1 MIQHRAALTALWKH
15 PTSGKAR
22 EALGTVKNI
31 TTETF
36 DKTNV
41 RYKCTPRRS
50 KKTHTFSIH
59 TKVPDWYNCLSS
71 NTPKPREQGGDHTES
86 PRQPYWHWKHP
97 KQRLMLPRK
106 CISKI
111 LENGKLQP
119 DFGHAVRVQN
129 DNNTMLW
136 DNIGVGIKLAYIIVK
151 CPSILGRNNSNFCV
165 KNTA

>member
-59 TKVPDWYNCLSS
+59 TKVPDWYNCLST

-97 KQRLMLPRK
+97 KQRLMLPR
-106 CISKI
+106 
-111 LENGKLQP
+111 
-119 DFGHAVRVQN
+119 
-129 DNNTMLW
+129 T
-136 DNIGVGIKLAYIIVK
+136 YIFK
-151 CPSILGRNNSNFCV
+151 YSIEKKR
-165 KNTA
+165 